1 MAENRMLTVD
11 IFLKN
16 WYVQETN
23 EVSIV
28 ARKISLWNNLLLTN
42 LSNKQNIQIFMYKG
56 TNLKEIQQKYQEF
69 MTDLF
74 NEKIGISVEGLS
86 NKERKTYMRLKKCY
100 IDWVLHD
107 KKIEFQY
114 VLDQQ

>member
-1 MAENRMLTVD
+1 
-11 IFLKN
+11 
-16 WYVQETN
+16 
-23 EVSIV
+23 
-28 ARKISLWNNLLLTN
+28 
-42 LSNKQNIQIFMYKG
+42 MYKG
-56 TNLKEIQQKYQEF
+56 TNLKEIQQRYQEF

-114 VLDQQ
+114 VLD

>member
-1 MAENRMLTVD
+1 MLTVD

-42 LSNKQNIQIFMYKG
+42 LSNK
-56 TNLKEIQQKYQEF
+56 
-69 MTDLF
+69 
-74 NEKIGISVEGLS
+74 
-86 NKERKTYMRLKKCY
+86 
-100 IDWVLHD
+100 
-107 KKIEFQY
+107 
-114 VLDQQ
+114 

>member
-1 MAENRMLTVD
+1 
-11 IFLKN
+11 
-16 WYVQETN
+16 
-23 EVSIV
+23 
-28 ARKISLWNNLLLTN
+28 
-42 LSNKQNIQIFMYKG
+42 MYKG

-107 KKIEFQY
+107 AYSGGYPFSISGDIRS
-114 VLDQQ
+114 VPS